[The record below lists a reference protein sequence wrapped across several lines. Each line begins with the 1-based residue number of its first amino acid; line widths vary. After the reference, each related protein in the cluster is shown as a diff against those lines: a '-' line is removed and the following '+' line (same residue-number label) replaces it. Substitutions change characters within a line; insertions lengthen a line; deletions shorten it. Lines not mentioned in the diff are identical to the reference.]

1 MSSFLKKLIDP
12 HIRPKNISFIMK
24 SKTHTRSPI
33 LAFGAVGVFCLL
45 GGNNGLAIEPAP
57 DNSKP
62 PAALLDEAGKIDQ
75 AEAKLPFIGV
85 VTASLPEMVADHVN
99 LKHGIGIIVR
109 TVMPESPADL
119 AGLKPNDIILKVNDT
134 AVNEPETFSAKIRSF
149 KIGDKLSLKTI
160 QKGAP
165 TEVAVTLAERPAEA
179 VANLPDQEPLLLEG
193 VPDGQARRLKDLIER
208 NLGQLGENGLEEML
222 VPDPRVNEQLQMLR
236 ERMNQAMGG
245 EQKINPEQAPDLQF
259 QQKSTI
265 RMMDHEGSV
274 EIKSSGENAEVV
286 VRDKA
291 NEIVWSGPWDTEQ
304 DKAAA
309 PDDIRQRIE
318 KLNIQ
323 KGKGFSLRLGR

>member
-1 MSSFLKKLIDP
+1 M
-12 HIRPKNISFIMK
+12 MK
-24 SKTHTRSPI
+24 SKTHTRFPI
-33 LAFGAVGVFCLL
+33 LAVGAVGVFSLL
-45 GGNNGLAIEPAP
+45 GGNAVLAIEPAP

-62 PAALLDEAGKIDQ
+62 PAALLDQPGKIDE

-99 LKHGIGIIVR
+99 LKHGIGLIVR
-109 TVMPESPADL
+109 TVMPESPAAL
-119 AGLKPNDIILKVNDT
+119 AGLKPNDIILKVNET
-134 AVNEPETFSAKIRSF
+134 AVNEPEAFSAKIRSF

-165 TEVAVTLAERPAEA
+165 AEVAVTLAERPADAIA
-179 VANLPDQEPLLLEG
+179 VLPNEEPLLLEG
-193 VPDGQARRLKDLIER
+193 VPDGQAMRLRDLIER

-222 VPDPRVNEQLQMLR
+222 VPDPRANEQLQMLR
-236 ERMNQAMGG
+236 ERLNQAMGG
-245 EQKINPEQAPDLQF
+245 EKKINPEQAPDVQF

-286 VRDKA
+286 VRNKA

-309 PDDIRQRIE
+309 PDDIRERIE

>member
-1 MSSFLKKLIDP
+1 
-12 HIRPKNISFIMK
+12 MK

-33 LAFGAVGVFCLL
+33 LAFGAVGVFSLL
-45 GGNNGLAIEPAP
+45 GGNAVLAIEPAP

-62 PAALLDEAGKIDQ
+62 PAALLDQPGKIDE

-119 AGLKPNDIILKVNDT
+119 AGLKPNDIILKVNET

-165 TEVAVTLAERPAEA
+165 AEVAVTLAERPAEA
-179 VANLPDQEPLLLEG
+179 IAGLPNEEPLLLEG
-193 VPDGQARRLKDLIER
+193 VPDGQAMRLRDLIER

-222 VPDPRVNEQLQMLR
+222 VPDPRANEQLQMLR
-236 ERMNQAMGG
+236 ERLNQAMGG
-245 EQKINPEQAPDLQF
+245 EKKINPEQAPNLQF
-259 QQKSTI
+259 HRKNTI
-265 RMMDHEGSV
+265 RDHEGSV

-286 VRDKA
+286 VRNKA

-309 PDDIRQRIE
+309 PDDIRKRIE
-318 KLNIQ
+318 KLNIR
-323 KGKGFSLRLGR
+323 KGNGFSLRLSR